1 MMVDDVV
8 TVWTIFRE
16 PRDRP
21 PGYRFVV
28 RGFDVGPNGELLP
41 HPTAV
46 AAMTLAGARSMVP
59 PGLHRFPRDSGDDP
73 VIVESWL

>member
-1 MMVDDVV
+1 MTDADTL

-16 PRDRP
+16 PRDSP

-28 RGFDVGPNGELLP
+28 RGFDVGPNGESVP

-46 AAMTLAGARSMVP
+46 AAMTLAGARAVVP
-59 PGLHRFPRDSGDDP
+59 PGLVRWPRDPGDDP
-73 VIVESWL
+73 VIVESWI